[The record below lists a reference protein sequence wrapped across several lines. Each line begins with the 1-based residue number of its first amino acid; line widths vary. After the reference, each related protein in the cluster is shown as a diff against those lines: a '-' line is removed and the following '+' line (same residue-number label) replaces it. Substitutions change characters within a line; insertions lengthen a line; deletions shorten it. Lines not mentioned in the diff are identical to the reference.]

1 MDPVTTASKPPLN
14 RTDAADDIET
24 RILDAALVQFQKVG
38 VKKSTIED
46 VAKQAGVDRVTVYR
60 RVGSRDDLVQA
71 VVSREVAA
79 LLADLASMP
88 DRHDDLDG
96 LVADIFATVITRWR
110 AHPLVE
116 RLLAVEPDRIL
127 VKLTVEGATVFAM
140 SVAATVAILERAA
153 RKGLFEAPADLAART
168 EIGCRIVH
176 SLILVQGGAA
186 GLETADE
193 LGEFARKYLVPILAG

>member
-1 MDPVTTASKPPLN
+1 MTTASKNPLT

-38 VKKSTIED
+38 VKKTTIED

-60 RVGSRDDLVQA
+60 RLGSRDDLVQA
-71 VVSREVAA
+71 VVSREVGN
-79 LLADLASMP
+79 LLAELSSMP
-88 DRHDDLDG
+88 DRHDDLPG
-96 LVADIFATVITRWR
+96 LVADIFVTVITRWR

-127 VKLTVEGATVFAM
+127 VKLTVEGATTFAM
-140 SVAATVAILERAA
+140 SVAATVQILERAA
-153 RKGLFEAPADLAART
+153 ARGLIEAPDDLAART

-176 SLILVQGGAA
+176 SLILVGGGAA
-186 GLETADE
+186 TLETPDE
-193 LGEFARKYLVPILAG
+193 LGEFARTYLVPILVG